1 VIPDRRVVLAM
12 LGTAMLV
19 TVANFSIEPII
30 TVYVGQLV
38 AGPHVTLLAGCTMA
52 ASALGSILA
61 AARLGRLADR
71 IGAWKIIVLCLGAT
85 ALLLLPQAFVT
96 RWWQLLA
103 LRLLMGMSL
112 AGLLPSVNSL
122 IRQNVPDHV
131 AGTMLGYGVSAQ
143 FAGQVIGPVASGFIG
158 GHFGIRV
165 VFFATAAL
173 MLAAAA
179 GNAAARR
186 ACRGTVRGAG

>member
-1 VIPDRRVVLAM
+1 
-12 LGTAMLV
+12 
-19 TVANFSIEPII
+19 
-30 TVYVGQLV
+30 
-38 AGPHVTLLAGCTMA
+38 
-52 ASALGSILA
+52 
-61 AARLGRLADR
+61 
-71 IGAWKIIVLCLGAT
+71 
-85 ALLLLPQAFVT
+85 
-96 RWWQLLA
+96 
-103 LRLLMGMSL
+103 
-112 AGLLPSVNSL
+112 VNSL